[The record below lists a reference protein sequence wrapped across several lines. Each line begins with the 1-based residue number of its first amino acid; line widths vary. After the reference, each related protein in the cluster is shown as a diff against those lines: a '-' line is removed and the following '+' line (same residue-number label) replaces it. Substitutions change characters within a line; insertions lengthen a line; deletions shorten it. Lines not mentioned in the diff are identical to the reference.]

1 MDLISIMTNVDQ
13 LPIDSKY
20 RLVIVAA
27 QRARQIMRGARP
39 EPGSRFAK
47 ETTIGLWEVTL
58 SRVEYL
64 VGKDARAAM
73 KEARS
78 LREPAQP
85 RVLPAPRPDEDGA
98 ELKKDLSIFLAE
110 RQAAANPPSRSEE

>member
-1 MDLISIMTNVDQ
+1 MDLISIMTNVDR

-64 VGKDARAAM
+64 IGKDARAAM
-73 KEARS
+73 KEARG

-85 RVLPAPRPDEDGA
+85 RVLPPPAREDAAA
-98 ELKKDLSIFLAE
+98 ELKKDVSLFLAE
-110 RQAAANPPSRSEE
+110 RQAAGNAAPRNEE